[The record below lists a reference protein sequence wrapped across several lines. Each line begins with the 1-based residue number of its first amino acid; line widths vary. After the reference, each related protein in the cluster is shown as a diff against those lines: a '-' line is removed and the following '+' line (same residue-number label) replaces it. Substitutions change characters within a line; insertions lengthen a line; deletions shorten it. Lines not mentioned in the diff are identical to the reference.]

1 MKPFYQIISLVLLIN
16 IGCNKEEDVNY
27 QKGKKFY
34 ESEDYVSSIN
44 ELNQSIANN
53 PMSDSAYYLR
63 ASGKYMLSDFSGAII
78 DYDKSLD
85 INPENAEAFYF
96 RGISKG
102 LTKNKNGA
110 CLDLSKAGELG
121 YEEAYNIIKK
131 YCN

>member
-1 MKPFYQIISLVLLIN
+1 
-16 IGCNKEEDVNY
+16 
-27 QKGKKFY
+27 
-34 ESEDYVSSIN
+34 
-44 ELNQSIANN
+44 
-53 PMSDSAYYLR
+53 MSDSAYYLR

-110 CLDLSKAGELG
+110 CLDLS
-121 YEEAYNIIKK
+121 
-131 YCN
+131 